1 MTTITLGTPSSTGR
15 LEEPAHGLLP
25 VAVGTDPAKA
35 ADARLRRL
43 HSEDLGV
50 LRRRFAAPKAAVPIP
65 LGYAGALA
73 AVSVPGMRWPVGM
86 SRLPGG
92 VLPFHD
98 KAEPP

>member
-25 VAVGTDPAKA
+25 VAVGIDA
-35 ADARLRRL
+35 ANAGDARL
-43 HSEDLGV
+43 HAEDLGV
-50 LRRRFAAPKAAVPIP
+50 LRRRFAAPKATVPVP

-86 SRLPGG
+86 NRLPGG
-92 VLPFHD
+92 VRPFHD